1 MLSYKNNLHVS
12 DNRKGSSELFVH
24 HKSKDSQLCST
35 SVVKLNSTLRKLGLL
50 IEGVPSEVKS
60 LVTEVTRELSS
71 GDVLHDEK
79 LKESYEGNEL
89 EKSSLGDSS
98 NSSPSIGD
106 GVEGGSRVVNVSGK
120 VDTSTGDD
128 VSEESKLTDT
138 SVLELNVTET
148 VETVLVSIIKKSKR
162 IEESKRRLNSELAL
176 ESVEGSGGLGN
187 LGRSE
192 SSCRGDE
199 GCEDKLHF
207 DCLSRVV

>member
-24 HKSKDSQLCST
+24 HKSKDSHLCST
-35 SVVKLNSTLRKLGLL
+35 SVVELDSTLGKLGLL

-106 GVEGGSRVVNVSGK
+106 GVEGGSGVVNVSGK

-162 IEESKRRLNSELAL
+162 IEESKRRLNSELTL

-192 SSCRGDE
+192 SSSRGDE

>member
-1 MLSYKNNLHVS
+1 VNH
-12 DNRKGSSELFVH
+12 E
-24 HKSKDSQLCST
+24 SKDSQLCST
-35 SVVKLNSTLRKLGLL
+35 SVVKLDSTLGKLGLL

-89 EKSSLGDSS
+89 EKSSLGDST

-106 GVEGGSRVVNVSGK
+106 GVEGGSGVVNVSGK

-162 IEESKRRLNSELAL
+162 IEESKRRLNSDLTL
-176 ESVEGSGGLGN
+176 ESVEGSGGLSN
-187 LGRSE
+187 LGRCE
-192 SSCRGDE
+192 SSSGGDE
-199 GCEDKLHF
+199 GCKDKLHF
-207 DCLSRVV
+207 DLLCWIRL